1 VTAEARQSIREVA
14 QGIRSGSLSAVEV
27 MTRCLDASD
36 RLAGPLNAFA
46 SRNSRDR
53 LMSQAIDVDRRR
65 KNGDALRPLDGI
77 PIAVKDVFFTTDLPT
92 TASSKAFA
100 GFHPGEDGF
109 AVGKLRAAGALVVG
123 KSQTHELAYGPT
135 TANEYAGPSRN
146 PWNLAHVPGG
156 SSGGSAIAVATGMC
170 LGATGSDTGGSIRT
184 PSAFCGVSGLKPTYG
199 LVSRSGIF
207 SLSWSLD
214 HAGAIAGSA
223 DDLAFLLQAMA
234 GFDPNDPGSVEFAVP
249 DYVAGVGHAP
259 RALRVGVPKEHYFDV
274 LDPEVSQ
281 AFDASLD
288 VLRDCGWAIDE
299 VSIPHLEHGLG
310 AELAILGAEAA
321 AYHRDLMQ
329 RQAEDISNNVRRELD
344 AGMMILATDYLLG
357 QRVRRLIVDDFAAA
371 FAKVDLLVTPTTPI
385 PAPRIGRTEIEI
397 GGKTYSA
404 LGAIWRNVYPTN
416 LTGSPT
422 LCVPCGFSEAGL
434 PISLQM
440 IGRNFAELTLLKA
453 GHCFQ
458 SATNWHKCMP
468 TESGS

>member
-1 VTAEARQSIREVA
+1 MI
-14 QGIRSGSLSAVEV
+14 
-27 MTRCLDASD
+27 
-36 RLAGPLNAFA
+36 
-46 SRNSRDR
+46 
-53 LMSQAIDVDRRR
+53 
-65 KNGDALRPLDGI
+65 
-77 PIAVKDVFFTTDLPT
+77 
-92 TASSKAFA
+92 
-100 GFHPGEDGF
+100 
-109 AVGKLRAAGALVVG
+109 
-123 KSQTHELAYGPT
+123 
-135 TANEYAGPSRN
+135 
-146 PWNLAHVPGG
+146 
-156 SSGGSAIAVATGMC
+156 
-170 LGATGSDTGGSIRT
+170 
-184 PSAFCGVSGLKPTYG
+184 PSALAKWPT
-199 LVSRSGIF
+199 LIS
-207 SLSWSLD
+207 
-214 HAGAIAGSA
+214 
-223 DDLAFLLQAMA
+223 
-234 GFDPNDPGSVEFAVP
+234 
-249 DYVAGVGHAP
+249 AGVGHAP

-281 AFDASLD
+281 VFDAALD
-288 VLRDCGWAIDE
+288 VLRDCGWAFDE

-397 GGKTYSA
+397 GGKTHSA